1 MAEQGEDKS
10 QSKSLNLT
18 DSGTDSSLQSSRLS
32 RSLESGVSRI
42 QSSAVDISARVK
54 DFNTRDALDA
64 VLDAPVRLRREWQE
78 HGAIGAITRFPLATV
93 ILFLMITLY
102 FVSHSGF
109 YDRYLTQF
117 DDDPNKTDLNVNG
130 DLEVYLPDGSKVGE
144 LLGLIEDDWTT
155 NVMVIYIELGGGR
168 NITDQRILQE
178 ISYVENILN
187 PYLSD
192 DSDDVIYILSLS
204 TVLKEVNSSAPRI
217 REALVTEAGNLG
229 CATGLSLIH
238 I

>member
-10 QSKSLNLT
+10 QSKSSNLT

-42 QSSAVDISARVK
+42 QNSAVDISARVK

-130 DLEVYLPDGSKVGE
+130 DLEVYLPD
-144 LLGLIEDDWTT
+144 
-155 NVMVIYIELGGGR
+155 
-168 NITDQRILQE
+168 
-178 ISYVENILN
+178 
-187 PYLSD
+187 
-192 DSDDVIYILSLS
+192 
-204 TVLKEVNSSAPRI
+204 
-217 REALVTEAGNLG
+217 
-229 CATGLSLIH
+229 
-238 I
+238 